1 MTTSNII
8 GRTERQC
15 KVKMM
20 LQNAQY
26 PLALKFHNN
35 MKITNNKNAAP
46 DLPEHSRDL
55 VFQLPFGVKHK
66 PQYCFPARDRKKLVS
81 FFCNYCVTVETVLE
95 YLICVRLGSV

>member
-8 GRTERQC
+8 WRTERQC

-26 PLALKFHNN
+26 PLALEFHNN

-66 PQYCFPARDRKKLVS
+66 PRYCFPARDRKKLVS
-81 FFCNYCVTVETVLE
+81 FFVIIV
-95 YLICVRLGSV
+95 